1 VRSYWA
7 IHGYTA
13 IQIIVTI
20 LIFVITLTKGAP
32 AFPVVIIALVPIRL
46 LFMNKI
52 WNRET
57 LRYVDAWACK
67 EGTPEDDQDRLA
79 EEEKRARPEE
89 GLMAPSAGQQPR

>member
-13 IQIIVTI
+13 VQIIVTV

-67 EGTPEDDQDRLA
+67 EGTPEDEQDRLA

-89 GLMAPSAGQQPR
+89 GLMATNASQQT